1 MEFSVY
7 FSPLITTVA
16 IGVENRPAW
25 GRCRVHPGDT
35 RPERPDSAP
44 TVGARPDAVLGCRC
58 DAADMDRLRAG
69 MALFNAG
76 HYLAA
81 HEPWEELW
89 LEDPRG
95 EREDC
100 VQGLVQATAATYKAR
115 TGNWDG
121 AVGLATSGRAYLGG
135 CAETELPVDVGP
147 LREWLAAIARDPEV
161 AERRRPPALRL
172 DGAAVTPADLTYPA
186 AGEAAEAL
194 AETRGDEIVEQAV
207 AYAEADLAEGVE
219 TSPFVALT
227 LEYLRDGSP
236 TAQKRLAEHVGRREG
251 RDADVEGLFE

>member
-1 MEFSVY
+1 
-7 FSPLITTVA
+7 
-16 IGVENRPAW
+16 
-25 GRCRVHPGDT
+25 
-35 RPERPDSAP
+35 
-44 TVGARPDAVLGCRC
+44 
-58 DAADMDRLRAG
+58 MDRLRAG
-69 MALFNAG
+69 TALYNAG

-81 HEPWEELW
+81 HEPWEHLW

-100 VQGLVQATAATYKAR
+100 VQGLVQTTAATYKAR

-121 AVGLATSGRAYLGG
+121 AVGLATSGRAYLED
-135 CAETELPVDVGP
+135 CAETGLPVDVAP
-147 LREWLAAIARDPEV
+147 LREWLEAIATDPEV

-172 DGAAVTPADLTYPA
+172 DGAVVTPADLTYPA

-194 AETRGDEIVEQAV
+194 AETRGDEVVERAV
-207 AYAEADLAEGVE
+207 AYAEADLAAGEE

-227 LEYLRDGSP
+227 LEYLRDGSA
-236 TAQKRLAEHVGRREG
+236 TARQRLAEHVQRRES